1 MRASVD
7 AWERGPPE
15 RPQIPGYTP
24 MGYMQYCRGMSP
36 VTDPTVADA
45 FDTPSIAALRRR
57 TIALLSTA
65 QILSGLAAGS
75 VVSVGSLMAVKLAGS
90 DAWAGSVT
98 TASTLG
104 AALSSLALARL
115 AASRGRRISLVTG
128 LALASL
134 GATSIILSAVLSNFL
149 LLLVGGA
156 LMGVGSAANLQA
168 RFAATDLS
176 TNRTRARDLALVVWM
191 STAGAVT
198 GPNLIR
204 LGAPMSRLTGLPELG
219 AVFLFPVA
227 GMFAAMLVMWFG
239 LRPDPLLAS
248 RSIVGDDALGQARKH
263 VPISVAFT
271 TLRRHPAALAAL
283 SGILVAHAVM
293 VAIMSMTPVHMAGH
307 GISISVVGVT
317 VSLHI
322 AGMYA
327 LSPVMGMLADRL
339 GAPTVPVGG
348 LGVVVL
354 STVLTSMS
362 GGSTMIVTMGLI
374 LLGLGW
380 SASTVAGSSIV
391 AATVTGVERVAV
403 QGLSDSLMSLA
414 GAGGGALAGVVL
426 AASGYSGLSVAGG
439 ALAVAGIAA
448 FWVLS
453 RMRVAV

>member
-1 MRASVD
+1 MRHQSGDPA
-7 AWERGPPE
+7 
-15 RPQIPGYTP
+15 YTP
-24 MGYMQYCRGMSP
+24 MGYMRYCRDMST
-36 VTDPTVADA
+36 VTDSPVADA
-45 FDTPSIAALRRR
+45 FDTPVVASLRRR
-57 TIALLSTA
+57 TITLLSAA

-104 AALSSLALARL
+104 AALSSLMLARL

-134 GATSIILSAVLSNFL
+134 GATSIIVSAVLSNFL

-204 LGAPMSRLTGLPELG
+204 LGEPMSRLTGLPELG
-219 AVFLFPVA
+219 AVFVFPVA
-227 GMFAAMLVMWFG
+227 GMVAAMLVMWFG
-239 LRPDPLLAS
+239 LRPDPLLTS

-307 GISISVVGVT
+307 GASITLVGVT

-339 GAPTVPVGG
+339 GPQTVLIGG

-354 STVLTSMS
+354 STVLTGMS
-362 GGSTMIVTMGLI
+362 GGSTMIVTIGLI

>member
-1 MRASVD
+1 MQSPDLLLLDPFATRAVD
-7 AWERGPPE
+7 R
-15 RPQIPGYTP
+15 
-24 MGYMQYCRGMSP
+24 
-36 VTDPTVADA
+36 
-45 FDTPSIAALRRR
+45 LRRR
-57 TIALLSTA
+57 VIVLLSTA
-65 QILSGLAAGS
+65 QVLSGLAAGS

-104 AALSSLALARL
+104 AAVSSLALARL
-115 AASRGRRISLVTG
+115 AASRGRRISLVAG
-128 LALASL
+128 LGLASL
-134 GATSIILSAVLSNFL
+134 GAASIVLSAVVSSFL

-156 LMGVGSAANLQA
+156 LMGVGNAANLQA

-176 TNRTRARDLALVVWM
+176 TARTRARDLALVVWM

-204 LGAPMSRLTGLPELG
+204 LGAPISRLTGLPELA
-219 AVFLFPVA
+219 AVFLLPVA
-227 GMFAAMLVMWFG
+227 GMVAAMLVMWFG
-239 LRPDPLLAS
+239 LRPDPLMMS
-248 RSIVGDDALGQARKH
+248 RSIVGDDALGTQRKH

-293 VAIMSMTPVHMAGH
+293 VAVMSMTPVHMAGH
-307 GISISVVGVT
+307 GASITLVGLT

-327 LSPVMGMLADRL
+327 LSPVMGILADKL
-339 GAPTVPVGG
+339 GAPAVLVGG
-348 LGVVVL
+348 LGVVL
-354 STVLTSMS
+354 ASTVLTGVS
-362 GGSTMIVTMGLI
+362 GGSTMVVTIGLI

-414 GAGGGALAGVVL
+414 GAGGGALAGVAL
-426 AASGYSGLSVAGG
+426 AATGYSGLSMAGG
-439 ALAVAGIAA
+439 VLAAAGIVA
-448 FWVLS
+448 FWLLS
-453 RMRVAV
+453 RVRVMA

>member
-1 MRASVD
+1 MMYGRS
-7 AWERGPPE
+7 
-15 RPQIPGYTP
+15 
-24 MGYMQYCRGMSP
+24 MSP
-36 VTDPTVADA
+36 VIGPPVPAS
-45 FDTPSIAALRRR
+45 FDTAAVAALRRR
-57 TIALLSTA
+57 SIILLSTA

-128 LALASL
+128 LALASI
-134 GATSIILSAVLSNFL
+134 GATSIIISAVVSNFL
-149 LLLVGGA
+149 LLLLGGA

-176 TNRTRARDLALVVWM
+176 TPHTRARDLALVVWM

-219 AVFLFPVA
+219 AVFVFPVA

-239 LRPDPLLAS
+239 LRPDPLFVG
-248 RSIVGDDALGQARKH
+248 RSNIGEELGQARNI
-263 VPISVAFT
+263 PISVAFT
-271 TLRRHPAALAAL
+271 TLRRHPTALAAL

-307 GISISVVGVT
+307 GTSISIVGLT

-327 LSPVMGMLADRL
+327 LSPVMGILADKL
-339 GAPTVPVGG
+339 GAHVVLVGG
-348 LGVVVL
+348 LGVIVA

-362 GGSTMIVTMGLI
+362 GGSTMIVTAGLI

-414 GAGGGALAGVVL
+414 GAGGGAVAGLLL
-426 AASGYSGLSVAGG
+426 AATGYSGLSMAGG
-439 ALAVAGIAA
+439 VLAVLGVGV
-448 FWVLS
+448 FWLLS
-453 RMRVAV
+453 RMRIPAQAT

>member
-1 MRASVD
+1 
-7 AWERGPPE
+7 
-15 RPQIPGYTP
+15 
-24 MGYMQYCRGMSP
+24 MSP
-36 VTDPTVADA
+36 TADPLVQGAFGTPAVA
-45 FDTPSIAALRRR
+45 SLRRR
-57 TIALLSTA
+57 SIVLLSAA

-128 LALASL
+128 LGLASL
-134 GATSIILSAVLSNFL
+134 GATSIIVSAVISSFL
-149 LLLVGGA
+149 LLILGGA

-176 TNRTRARDLALVVWM
+176 TPRTRARDLALVVWM

-204 LGAPMSRLTGLPELG
+204 LGGPMSRLTGLPELG
-219 AVFLFPVA
+219 AVFVFPVA
-227 GMFAAMLVMWFG
+227 GMVAAMLVMWFG
-239 LRPDPLLAS
+239 LRPDPLLVG
-248 RSIVGDDALGQARKH
+248 RSIMGEELGQAHEH

-307 GISISVVGVT
+307 GTSISVVGVT

-327 LSPVMGMLADRL
+327 LSPVMGILADKL
-339 GAPTVPVGG
+339 GAQTVLVGG
-348 LGVVVL
+348 LGVVIL

-362 GGSTMIVTMGLI
+362 GSSTMVVTIGLI

-426 AASGYSGLSVAGG
+426 AAAGYSGLSVAGG

-448 FWVLS
+448 FWLLS
-453 RMRVAV
+453 RVRVAV

>member
-24 MGYMQYCRGMSP
+24 MGYMRYCRDMSS

-149 LLLVGGA
+149 LLLLGGA

-263 VPISVAFT
+263 VPISAAFT

-293 VAIMSMTPVHMAGH
+293 VAIMSITPVHMAGH

-339 GAPTVPVGG
+339 GAPTVLVGG
-348 LGVVVL
+348 LGVVIV

-362 GGSTMIVTMGLI
+362 GGSTMIVTIGLI

-426 AASGYSGLSVAGG
+426 AATGYSGLSVAGG
-439 ALAVAGIAA
+439 VLAVGGIAA

>member
-1 MRASVD
+1 MQSPDLLLLDPFATRAVD
-7 AWERGPPE
+7 R
-15 RPQIPGYTP
+15 
-24 MGYMQYCRGMSP
+24 
-36 VTDPTVADA
+36 
-45 FDTPSIAALRRR
+45 LRRR
-57 TIALLSTA
+57 VIVLLSTA
-65 QILSGLAAGS
+65 QVLSGLAAGS

-104 AALSSLALARL
+104 AAVSSLALARL
-115 AASRGRRISLVTG
+115 AASRGRRISLVAG
-128 LALASL
+128 LGLASL
-134 GATSIILSAVLSNFL
+134 GAASIVLSAVVSSFL

-176 TNRTRARDLALVVWM
+176 TARTRARDLALVVWM

-204 LGAPMSRLTGLPELG
+204 LGAPISRLTGLPELA
-219 AVFLFPVA
+219 AVFLLPVA
-227 GMFAAMLVMWFG
+227 GMVAAMLVMWFG
-239 LRPDPLLAS
+239 LRPDPLMMS
-248 RSIVGDDALGQARKH
+248 RSIVGDDALGTQRKH

-293 VAIMSMTPVHMAGH
+293 VSVMSMTPVHMAGH
-307 GISISVVGVT
+307 GASITLVGLT

-327 LSPVMGMLADRL
+327 LSPVMGILADKL
-339 GAPTVPVGG
+339 GAPAVLVGG
-348 LGVVVL
+348 LGVVL
-354 STVLTSMS
+354 ASTVLTGVS
-362 GGSTMIVTMGLI
+362 GGSTMVVTIGLI

-414 GAGGGALAGVVL
+414 GAGGGALAGVAL
-426 AASGYSGLSVAGG
+426 AATGYSGLSMAGG
-439 ALAVAGIAA
+439 VLAAAGIVA
-448 FWVLS
+448 FWLLS
-453 RMRVAV
+453 RVRVMA

>member
-1 MRASVD
+1 MHSPDLLLQDPFATRAVD
-7 AWERGPPE
+7 R
-15 RPQIPGYTP
+15 
-24 MGYMQYCRGMSP
+24 
-36 VTDPTVADA
+36 
-45 FDTPSIAALRRR
+45 LRRR
-57 TIALLSTA
+57 VIVLLSTA
-65 QILSGLAAGS
+65 QVLSGLAAGS

-104 AALSSLALARL
+104 AAVSSLALARL
-115 AASRGRRISLVTG
+115 AASRGRRISLVAG
-128 LALASL
+128 LGLASL
-134 GATSIILSAVLSNFL
+134 GAASIVLSAVLSSFL

-176 TNRTRARDLALVVWM
+176 TARTRARDLALVVWM

-204 LGAPMSRLTGLPELG
+204 LGAPISRLTGLPELA
-219 AVFLFPVA
+219 AVFLLPVA
-227 GMFAAMLVMWFG
+227 GMVAAMLVMWFG
-239 LRPDPLLAS
+239 LRPDPLMMS
-248 RSIVGDDALGQARKH
+248 RSIVGDDALGTQRKH

-293 VAIMSMTPVHMAGH
+293 VAVMSMTPVHMAGH
-307 GISISVVGVT
+307 GASITLVGLT

-327 LSPVMGMLADRL
+327 LSPVMGILADKL
-339 GAPTVPVGG
+339 GAPAVLVGG
-348 LGVVVL
+348 LVVVL
-354 STVLTSMS
+354 ASTVLTGMS
-362 GGSTMIVTMGLI
+362 GGSTMVVTIGLI

-414 GAGGGALAGVVL
+414 GAGGGALAGVAL
-426 AASGYSGLSVAGG
+426 AATGYSGLSMAGG
-439 ALAVAGIAA
+439 VLAVAGTIA
-448 FWVLS
+448 FWLLS
-453 RMRVAV
+453 RVRVTA

>member
-1 MRASVD
+1 MPRAID
-7 AWERGPPE
+7 PP
-15 RPQIPGYTP
+15 
-24 MGYMQYCRGMSP
+24 
-36 VTDPTVADA
+36 VPTA
-45 FDTPSIAALRRR
+45 FDTPAVAALRRR
-57 TIALLSTA
+57 SIILLSTA

-128 LALASL
+128 LALASV
-134 GATSIILSAVLSNFL
+134 GATSIIISAVVSNFV

-176 TNRTRARDLALVVWM
+176 TPHTRARDLALVVWM

-219 AVFLFPVA
+219 AVFVFPVA

-239 LRPDPLLAS
+239 LRPDPLFVG
-248 RSIVGDDALGQARKH
+248 RSIIGDELGQARKH

-271 TLRRHPAALAAL
+271 TLRRHPTALAAL

-307 GISISVVGVT
+307 GTSISIVGLT

-327 LSPVMGMLADRL
+327 LSPVMGLLADRL
-339 GAPTVPVGG
+339 GAHVVLIGG
-348 LGVVVL
+348 LCVIVVA
-354 STVLTSMS
+354 TVLTGMS
-362 GGSTMIVTMGLI
+362 GGSTMIVTAGLI

-414 GAGGGALAGVVL
+414 GAGGGAVAGLLL
-426 AASGYSGLSVAGG
+426 AAAGYSGLSIAGG
-439 ALAVAGIAA
+439 VLAVVGVGA
-448 FWVLS
+448 FWLLS
-453 RMRVAV
+453 RMRIPAQAR

>member
-1 MRASVD
+1 
-7 AWERGPPE
+7 
-15 RPQIPGYTP
+15 
-24 MGYMQYCRGMSP
+24 MGYMQYSWGMSL
-36 VTDPTVADA
+36 VTDPLVADA
-45 FDTPSIAALRRR
+45 FDTPSMAALRRR
-57 TIALLSTA
+57 TITLLSTA

-134 GATSIILSAVLSNFL
+134 GATSIIVSAVISSFL
-149 LLLVGGA
+149 LLILGGA

-219 AVFLFPVA
+219 AVFVFPVA
-227 GMFAAMLVMWFG
+227 GMVAAMLVMWFG

-307 GISISVVGVT
+307 GTSISVVGVT

-339 GAPTVPVGG
+339 GAPTVLVGG

-362 GGSTMIVTMGLI
+362 GSSTMVVTIGLI

-426 AASGYSGLSVAGG
+426 AAAGYSGLSIAGG

-448 FWVLS
+448 FWLLS
-453 RMRVAV
+453 RVRVAI

>member
-1 MRASVD
+1 MNVSDLKTA
-7 AWERGPPE
+7 
-15 RPQIPGYTP
+15 
-24 MGYMQYCRGMSP
+24 
-36 VTDPTVADA
+36 DP
-45 FDTPSIAALRRR
+45 FDTRVVDSLRRR
-57 TIALLSTA
+57 SILRLSVA

-104 AALSSLALARL
+104 AAISSLALARL
-115 AASRGRRISLVTG
+115 AASRGRRISLVAGLG
-128 LALASL
+128 LAAL
-134 GATSIILSAVLSNFL
+134 GATLIVLSSVWSSFL

-156 LMGVGSAANLQA
+156 LMGVGNAANLQA

-176 TNRTRARDLALVVWM
+176 TTRTRARDLALVVWM

-204 LGAPMSRLTGLPELG
+204 LGAPISRLTGLPELA
-219 AVFLFPVA
+219 AVFLLPMA
-227 GMFAAMLVMWFG
+227 GMFAAMLVIWVG
-239 LRPDPLLAS
+239 LRPDPLLTS
-248 RSIVGDDALGQARKH
+248 RKLLGDDALGQARKH

-293 VAIMSMTPVHMAGH
+293 VAVMSMTPVHMAGN
-307 GISISVVGVT
+307 GASITLVGLT

-327 LSPVMGMLADRL
+327 LSPVMGILADRL
-339 GAPTVPVGG
+339 GAPTVLVGG
-348 LGVVVL
+348 LGVVL
-354 STVLTSMS
+354 MSTIITASS
-362 GGSTMIVTMGLI
+362 GGSTMVVTIGLI

-414 GAGGGALAGVVL
+414 GAGGGALAGVAL
-426 AASGYSGLSVAGG
+426 AAMGYSGLSLAGG
-439 ALAVAGIAA
+439 LLAVAGVAA
-448 FWVLS
+448 FWFLS
-453 RMRVAV
+453 RLRVVAE

>member
-1 MRASVD
+1 MLAVTRSSVPD
-7 AWERGPPE
+7 
-15 RPQIPGYTP
+15 
-24 MGYMQYCRGMSP
+24 
-36 VTDPTVADA
+36 V
-45 FDTPSIAALRRR
+45 FDTPTVTSLRRR
-57 TIALLSTA
+57 TITLLSTA

-134 GATSIILSAVLSNFL
+134 GATSIILSAVISSFL

-176 TNRTRARDLALVVWM
+176 TGHTRARDLALVVWM

-219 AVFLFPVA
+219 AVFLFPVL
-227 GMFAAMLVMWFG
+227 GMVAAMLVMWFG
-239 LRPDPLLAS
+239 LRPDPLLMS
-248 RSIVGDDALGQARKH
+248 RTIVGDGALGQGHTH

-271 TLRRHPAALAAL
+271 TLRRHPVALAAL

-293 VAIMSMTPVHMAGH
+293 VAVMSMTPVHMSGH
-307 GISISVVGVT
+307 GASITLVGLT

-327 LSPVMGMLADRL
+327 LSPVMGILADKL
-339 GAPTVPVGG
+339 GAPTVLVGG
-348 LGVVVL
+348 LGVVIV
-354 STVLTSMS
+354 STVLTGMS
-362 GGSTMIVTMGLI
+362 GGSTMVVTIGLI

-414 GAGGGALAGVVL
+414 GAGGGALAGVAL
-426 AASGYSGLSVAGG
+426 ATMGYSGLSIAGG
-439 ALAVAGIAA
+439 LLAVGGIVA
-448 FWVLS
+448 FALLS
-453 RMRVAV
+453 RLRVAAPAAAA

>member
-1 MRASVD
+1 MQSPDLLLLDPFATRAVD
-7 AWERGPPE
+7 R
-15 RPQIPGYTP
+15 
-24 MGYMQYCRGMSP
+24 
-36 VTDPTVADA
+36 
-45 FDTPSIAALRRR
+45 LRRR
-57 TIALLSTA
+57 VIVLLSTA
-65 QILSGLAAGS
+65 QVLSGLAAGS

-104 AALSSLALARL
+104 AAVSSLALARL
-115 AASRGRRISLVTG
+115 AASRGRRISLVAG
-128 LALASL
+128 LGLASL
-134 GATSIILSAVLSNFL
+134 GAASIVLSAVVSSFL

-176 TNRTRARDLALVVWM
+176 TARTRARDLALVVWM

-204 LGAPMSRLTGLPELG
+204 LGAPISRLTGLPELA
-219 AVFLFPVA
+219 AVFLLPVA
-227 GMFAAMLVMWFG
+227 GMVAAMLVMWFG
-239 LRPDPLLAS
+239 LRPDPLMMS
-248 RSIVGDDALGQARKH
+248 RSIVGDDALGTQRKH

-293 VAIMSMTPVHMAGH
+293 VAVMSMTPVHMAGH
-307 GISISVVGVT
+307 GASITLVGLT

-327 LSPVMGMLADRL
+327 LSPVMGILADKL
-339 GAPTVPVGG
+339 GAAAVLVGG
-348 LGVVVL
+348 LGVVL
-354 STVLTSMS
+354 ASTVLTGVS
-362 GGSTMIVTMGLI
+362 GGSTMVVTIGLI

-414 GAGGGALAGVVL
+414 GAGGGALAGVAL
-426 AASGYSGLSVAGG
+426 AATGYSGLSMAGG
-439 ALAVAGIAA
+439 VLAAAGIVA
-448 FWVLS
+448 FWLLS
-453 RMRVAV
+453 RVRVMA

>member
-1 MRASVD
+1 MHSPDLLLQDPFATRAVD
-7 AWERGPPE
+7 R
-15 RPQIPGYTP
+15 
-24 MGYMQYCRGMSP
+24 
-36 VTDPTVADA
+36 
-45 FDTPSIAALRRR
+45 LRRR
-57 TIALLSTA
+57 VIVLLSTA
-65 QILSGLAAGS
+65 QVLSGLAAGS

-104 AALSSLALARL
+104 AAVSSLALARL
-115 AASRGRRISLVTG
+115 AASRGRRISLVAG
-128 LALASL
+128 LGLASL
-134 GATSIILSAVLSNFL
+134 GAASIVLSAVLSSFL

-176 TNRTRARDLALVVWM
+176 TARTRARDLALVVWM

-204 LGAPMSRLTGLPELG
+204 LGAPISRLTGLPELA
-219 AVFLFPVA
+219 AVFLLPVA
-227 GMFAAMLVMWFG
+227 GMVAAMLVMWFG
-239 LRPDPLLAS
+239 LRPDPLMMS
-248 RSIVGDDALGQARKH
+248 RSIVGDDALGTQRKH

-293 VAIMSMTPVHMAGH
+293 VAVMSMTPVHMAGH
-307 GISISVVGVT
+307 GASITLVGLT

-327 LSPVMGMLADRL
+327 LSPVMGILADKL
-339 GAPTVPVGG
+339 GAPAVLVGG
-348 LGVVVL
+348 LVVVL
-354 STVLTSMS
+354 ASTVLTGMS
-362 GGSTMIVTMGLI
+362 GGSTMVVTIGLI

-414 GAGGGALAGVVL
+414 GAGGGALAGVAL
-426 AASGYSGLSVAGG
+426 AATGYSGLSMAGG
-439 ALAVAGIAA
+439 VLAVAGIIA
-448 FWVLS
+448 FWLLS
-453 RMRVAV
+453 RVRVTAEIGAKTAPQDRAQ